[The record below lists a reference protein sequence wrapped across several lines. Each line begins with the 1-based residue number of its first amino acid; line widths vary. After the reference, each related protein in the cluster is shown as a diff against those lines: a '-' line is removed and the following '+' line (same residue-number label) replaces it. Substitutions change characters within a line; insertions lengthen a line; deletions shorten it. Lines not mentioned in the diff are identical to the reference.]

1 MKTKRTT
8 NSITETMTNIVP
20 TIADPGTPLYGVP
33 HAFDQPVKPL
43 IIINSPIIPKITANT
58 TILIFPYLT
67 K

>member
-1 MKTKRTT
+1 
-8 NSITETMTNIVP
+8 MTNIVP